1 MPSLREEKI
10 ENGFATL
17 PRNAGRLR
25 QQQALINA
33 SRRASI
39 VSGTFPETVPGSL
52 NLDVTG
58 RRVSYAAS
66 MANDFG
72 GTEVK
77 AAANLNEAAKAAKV
91 EVSASAKKEDNGFL
105 EPF

>member
-1 MPSLREEKI
+1 MSEVPSVFSYVI
-10 ENGFATL
+10 SCF
-17 PRNAGRLR
+17 
-25 QQQALINA
+25 
-33 SRRASI
+33 SSI
-39 VSGTFPETVPGSL
+39 CVSHFT
-52 NLDVTG
+52 LDVTG